1 MVSIMS
7 LFTLM
12 YWLGPWTDQEK
23 SPSNITREGH
33 KYRSLVNDDLWIYRG
48 LKSRRPLFLIPGIQ
62 HLGPNDPRLD
72 RFARVLAASGYV
84 VGVPALP
91 TMIGL
96 RMEEALLEDTTEAFL
111 SFSALFQCP
120 SAVFSISA
128 SSIAALYLGAKTQ
141 TSKKISQMMLFGGF
155 YHWAETLNYAITGK
169 ISKETSLRIDP
180 LNLPVVLLNV
190 IEDLPLSEK
199 ERPLL
204 CDGWREFVE
213 GVWEDPEFQ
222 HFDQYSEVALDIAK
236 GIPKSLQSIFLMGC
250 SVEKGGVEYAKTAIT
265 QCTRDTTWLDP
276 VPLLQDL
283 RCPLHIAH
291 GREDGVVPYT
301 DAKRIAKHVPSS
313 HVYLTG
319 LAHHAGVN
327 KLGHY
332 LWKLPQLFVELL
344 RSISLVH
351 AMSNLWEVSE
361 QD

>member
-1 MVSIMS
+1 MVPIMS

-23 SPSNITREGH
+23 YPSKVTREGH
-33 KYRSLVNDDLWIYRG
+33 KYRSLVDEDLWIYRG
-48 LKSRRPLFLIPGIQ
+48 RKSRRPLFLIPGIQ

-72 RFARVLAASGYV
+72 RFARVLAASGYI
-84 VGVPALP
+84 VGVPSLP

-96 RMEEALLEDTTEAFL
+96 RMEEALLEDTTAAFL
-111 SFSALFQCP
+111 NFSALFQVP
-120 SAVFSISA
+120 SAVFSVSA
-128 SSIAALYLGAKTQ
+128 SSIAALYLGAKAR
-141 TSKKISQMMLFGGF
+141 TSTKISQMMLFGGF

-169 ISKETSLRIDP
+169 ISKETNRKVDP

-190 IEDLPLSEK
+190 IEDLPLNEK

-204 CDGWREFVE
+204 SDGWRAFVE

-222 HFDQYSEVALDIAK
+222 HFDQYSEVALDISK
-236 GIPKSLQSIFLMGC
+236 RIPEPLHSIFLKGC
-250 SVEKGGVEYAKTAIT
+250 SVEKGGVEYAKIGIAK
-265 QCTRDTTWLDP
+265 CTRDTSWLDP

-283 RCPLHIAH
+283 KCPLHIAH

-301 DAKRIAKHVPSS
+301 DAKRIAKHVPNS

-327 KLGHY
+327 KLSHY
-332 LWKLPQLFVELL
+332 LWTLPQLFVELF
-344 RSISLVH
+344 RAISLVS
-351 AMSNLWEVSE
+351 AMSNLWEVSD